1 LATVKASLD
10 ATLVALADPTR
21 RRIVHHLRRG
31 PCRAGDLAQV
41 CEMSPP
47 ALSRHLR
54 VLRGS
59 GLVAE
64 RAVEDDARVRLYV
77 LRPQRLAELRRWL
90 DEVESLWSAQLDAF
104 KAHVEAR
111 PRRRR

>member
-1 LATVKASLD
+1 MRASLD
-10 ATLVALADPTR
+10 RTLVALADPTR

-41 CEMSPP
+41 CGMSPP
-47 ALSRHLR
+47 AMSRHLR

-64 RAVEDDARVRLYV
+64 RGLEADARVRLYE

-90 DEVESLWSAQLDAF
+90 DDVESLWTAQLDAF
-104 KAHVEAR
+104 KAHVEAAR
-111 PRRRR
+111 GRRRR